1 MIKFI
6 CTGAARHHRG
16 NPAASIRIEKL
27 YATPKL
33 MSGLGALVLLK
44 SEKNIVDQHLK
55 ETYENLM
62 RLHPKTPKSVVCF
75 LAGCLPGEAL
85 IDMRMFTNFGMIC
98 AQKDGVLHS
107 HSLEILMT
115 AKPSS
120 RSWFSSIRDLCLQ
133 YGLPHPMKLLQSTLT
148 KHQYKSMTT
157 KAVVNYWEMKLR
169 ADAGPLTS
177 LQYFHPEF
185 MSLVH
190 PHPIWRTSGTSP
202 YQISMSQVQA
212 TMLSGRYRTE
222 LLCSNWSSNTS
233 GCCQTPSCR
242 DLNIPEDLQ
251 HILVECGSL
260 QSTRNSL
267 MSFTK
272 DISRGCPEI
281 NHIVEKYCSLIHP
294 DFVQFLLDCSVLPEV
309 IQTQQQCGS
318 QAILNQLFR
327 ITRTWCFCLHKARLK
342 VLNRWIKF

>member
-1 MIKFI
+1 
-6 CTGAARHHRG
+6 
-16 NPAASIRIEKL
+16 
-27 YATPKL
+27 

-75 LAGCLPGEAL
+75 LAGCLPGAAL
-85 IDMRMFTNFGMIC
+85 IDLRMFSNFGMIC
-98 AQKDGVLHS
+98 AQKDGVLYNHA
-107 HSLEILMT
+107 LDILVT
-115 AKPSS
+115 AKPCSK
-120 RSWFSSIRDLCLQ
+120 SWFFSMRALCLQ
-133 YGLPHPMKLLQSTLT
+133 YGLPHPLKLLQSTLT

-185 MSLVH
+185 MSLVT

-242 DLNIPEDLQ
+242 DLSLPEDLK
-251 HILVECGSL
+251 HILAECGSL
-260 QSTRNSL
+260 QSTRDSL
-267 MSFTK
+267 MAFTRN
-272 DISRGCPEI
+272 ISRSCPEI
-281 NHIVEKYCSLIHP
+281 KPIVEKYCSLIHP
-294 DFVQFLLDCSVLPEV
+294 DFIQFLLDCSVLPEV
-309 IQTQQQCGS
+309 IQAQQQCGS
-318 QAILNQLFR
+318 QAILNPLFR

-342 VLNRWIKF
+342 VLDRWIKF